1 MMTSTQFTKNSD
13 FLVGIDSDG
22 CAFDTMELKHKECFI
37 PCIIHHWG
45 LKGVSKYAR
54 EAAEF
59 VNLYSKTR
67 GVNRFPALIEV
78 FKLLQKRPEV
88 VERGVKIEIP
98 QPLVEWMNAETKL
111 GNVALAKFVE
121 THDDPIMKK
130 TLDWSVDV
138 NETIDRIVGEG
149 VPPFPRVRE
158 SLQKLQGRADVLV
171 VSATPQAALEK
182 EWANQGLAQF
192 VQMICGQEFGTKK
205 ESLAFAAQY
214 PQNHALMIG
223 DAPGDYKSA
232 LANNALFFPIN
243 PGEEEASWERFY
255 SEGVDKFLNEEFAG
269 EYQRELLEEFDSHL
283 PEKPSWRQL
292 D

>member
-1 MMTSTQFTKNSD
+1 MTIEFKKNSD
-13 FLVGIDSDG
+13 FLVGVDSDG

-37 PCIIHHWG
+37 PNIIHHWG

-78 FKLLQKRPEV
+78 FRLLQRRPEV
-88 VERGVKIEIP
+88 IARGVKIEIP
-98 QPLVEWMNAETKL
+98 EVLVEWMNKETKL
-111 GNVALAKFVE
+111 GNVALADYVE
-121 THDDPIMKK
+121 KTGDPLMKK
-130 TLDWSVDV
+130 TLAWSIEV

-149 VPPFPRVRE
+149 VPPFPMVRE
-158 SLQKLQGRADVLV
+158 SLEKLQGRADALV

-182 EWANQGLAQF
+182 EWENQGLAKF
-192 VQMICGQEFGTKK
+192 VQGICGQEFGTKK
-205 ESLAFAAQY
+205 ESLAFAKLY
-214 PQNHALMIG
+214 PKNHALMIG

-232 LANNALFFPIN
+232 LANDALFFPIN
-243 PGEEEASWERFY
+243 PGDEEASWKRFY
-255 SEGVDKFLNEEFAG
+255 EEGVDKFLSEEFAG
-269 EYQRELLEEFDSHL
+269 DYQQELLDDFDSHL
-283 PEKPSWRQL
+283 PTLPPWKQI

>member
-98 QPLVEWMNAETKL
+98 RPLVEWMNAETKL

>member
-1 MMTSTQFTKNSD
+1 
-13 FLVGIDSDG
+13 
-22 CAFDTMELKHKECFI
+22 
-37 PCIIHHWG
+37 
-45 LKGVSKYAR
+45 
-54 EAAEF
+54 
-59 VNLYSKTR
+59 
-67 GVNRFPALIEV
+67 
-78 FKLLQKRPEV
+78 
-88 VERGVKIEIP
+88 
-98 QPLVEWMNAETKL
+98 
-111 GNVALAKFVE
+111 
-121 THDDPIMKK
+121 
-130 TLDWSVDV
+130 
-138 NETIDRIVGEG
+138 
-149 VPPFPRVRE
+149 
-158 SLQKLQGRADVLV
+158 
-171 VSATPQAALEK
+171 
-182 EWANQGLAQF
+182 
-192 VQMICGQEFGTKK
+192 MICGQEFGTKK